1 MKAWL
6 FTVMFKANHRD
17 TEDTEEMSF
26 FPGRE
31 TTAREKC
38 LRLRRTPLEQKP
50 ESPALAW
57 NVKNLPG
64 GLRSFARSPSPDR
77 AKTDFALCTPCLCGK
92 QNERYR
98 WQCPILGIT
107 DGR

>member
-1 MKAWL
+1 VKAWL
-6 FTVMFKANHRD
+6 VTVMFKANHRD

-50 ESPALAW
+50 ESPDLGLECKEPARRAAFFCPIA
-57 NVKNLPG
+57 VSRSGKNK
-64 GLRSFARSPSPDR
+64 LRSVHSVP
-77 AKTDFALCTPCLCGK
+77 L
-92 QNERYR
+92 
-98 WQCPILGIT
+98 W
-107 DGR
+107 